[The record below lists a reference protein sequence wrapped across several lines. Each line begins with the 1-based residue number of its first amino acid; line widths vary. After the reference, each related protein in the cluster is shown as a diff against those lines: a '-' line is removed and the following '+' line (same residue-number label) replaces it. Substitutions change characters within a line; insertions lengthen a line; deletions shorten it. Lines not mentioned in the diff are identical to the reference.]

1 MSTERLES
9 RSADETAAIGER
21 IGREA
26 KAGEVYALCG
36 DLGAGKTVLAQGV
49 AKGLGISGYVNSP
62 TFTLLQVYEGG
73 RLPLYHFDV
82 YRIEDPEEMREVGLD
97 EYLYGDGLCL
107 IEWAGLIEEL
117 LPPDCIRINIER
129 DDDRDF
135 DHRVIRIER

>member
-1 MSTERLES
+1 MSTEVCES
-9 RSADETAAIGER
+9 RNAAETAAIGER

-26 KAGEVYALCG
+26 KAGEVYALSG
-36 DLGAGKTVLAQGV
+36 DLGAGKTVFAQGV
-49 AKGLGISGYVNSP
+49 ARGLGISDYVNSP

-107 IEWAGLIEEL
+107 IEWAGMIEEL
-117 LPPDCIRINIER
+117 LPPDCIRISIER
-129 DDDRDF
+129 DDGADF
-135 DHRVIRIER
+135 DHRTIRIER